1 MTYQNDD
8 QQLKWID
15 LLAEQDFTVID
26 AFIDANTV
34 SKFNAIL
41 DGLIA
46 EDELKKA
53 GIGTLGDFTIQREIR
68 GDYIHWLNPETDT
81 KFDAFFQ
88 PMEEVMQLIRRYCF
102 LAISDFECHFA
113 YYPAGA
119 GYQKH
124 LDQFNGRS
132 NRVISAVLYL
142 NEGWK
147 LGDGG
152 ELIIHQDQEIVIEPL
167 AGRLVLFKSAE
178 VWHEVAKTSVPRRS
192 ITGWMLNNP
201 VGLGFLNG

>member
-1 MTYQNDD
+1 MTYQSND
-8 QQLKWID
+8 QPIKWID
-15 LLAEQDFTVID
+15 LLAEGDFTIID
-26 AFIDANTV
+26 AFIDSSSV
-34 SKFNAIL
+34 HFFNQLL
-41 DGLIA
+41 DELLK

-53 GIGTLGDFTIQREIR
+53 GVGTLGDFAIKEQIR
-68 GDYIHWLNPETDT
+68 GDYIHWLNAGENAL
-81 KFDAFFQ
+81 FDSFFSQ
-88 PMEEVMQLIRRYCF
+88 MDELIQLIRRYCF
-102 LAISDFECHFA
+102 LSISDFECHFA

-142 NEGWK
+142 NENWK
-147 LGDGG
+147 KGDGG
-152 ELIIHQDQEIVIEPL
+152 ELVIHQNEKTIIEPI

-178 VWHEVAKTSVPRRS
+178 VWHEVAQTCVPRRS

-201 VGLGFLNG
+201 VGLGFLN